1 MKKKNNKKSQ
11 KNTRMGR
18 NIYAQRCITK
28 EVTLTKE
35 NAIDQYIEVLD
46 DIERHRKLNINIEYD
61 VKMPKDV
68 FSQEEIAELSRKM
81 SALMMLRYGVTQM
94 AIGEATP
101 MKLPLPMSIA

>member
-18 NIYAQRCITK
+18 NIYGQRCITK

-35 NAIDQYIEVLD
+35 NAIDQYIEILD

-61 VKMPKDV
+61 VITPDDV
-68 FSQEEIAELSRKM
+68 FSEEEIEELSRKM
-81 SALMMLRYGVTQM
+81 EILTMLHSGM
-94 AIGEATP
+94 AVSH
-101 MKLPLPMSIA
+101 LQR

>member
-18 NIYAQRCITK
+18 NIYGQRCITK

-35 NAIDQYIEVLD
+35 NAIDQYIAVLD

-61 VKMPKDV
+61 VITPDDV
-68 FSQEEIAELSRKM
+68 FSEEEIEELSRKM
-81 SALMMLRYGVTQM
+81 EILTMLHSGM
-94 AIGEATP
+94 AVSH
-101 MKLPLPMSIA
+101 LQR

>member
-1 MKKKNNKKSQ
+1 MKKKNNKKRQ

-18 NIYAQRCITK
+18 NIYGQRCITK

-61 VKMPKDV
+61 VITPDDV
-68 FSQEEIAELSRKM
+68 FSEEEIEELSRKM
-81 SALMMLRYGVTQM
+81 EILTMLHSGM
-94 AIGEATP
+94 AVSH
-101 MKLPLPMSIA
+101 LQR